1 MNDKKKQQELDS
13 FVGREEAIRIGNWHP
28 DLYTQMSH
36 SLSEIQKEEQN
47 ILNDI
52 QELYANQGDF
62 ILSHIL
68 DNIYQSFIF
77 EFMDGD
83 GNLEDGEEEVVI
95 TREKLFLFSSDLYSK
110 IDAIKHLN
118 SIYGRFDRIDTFKS
132 RVDLAKKGV
141 LI

>member
-1 MNDKKKQQELDS
+1 MNDKKKQQGLDC

-28 DLYTQMSH
+28 NLYTQMSY

-83 GNLEDGEEEVVI
+83 GNMEDGEEEVVI
-95 TREKLFLFSSDLYSK
+95 TRERLFLYSSDLYSK